1 MISIVIPARD
11 AATTIG
17 DQLGALAEQHGIES
31 CEVIV
36 ADNGS
41 GDGTAAVVEGWVDR
55 LPVRVVDASDRR
67 GAAAARNI
75 GAAASD
81 RDLLLF
87 VDADDVVLPGW
98 LAAWKGLDPAVQFAT
113 GPVSSFRAG
122 DAPQAITDDA
132 ARAAPVLMS
141 FLPYAYGGNLA
152 IRRAA
157 WVASGGFPEDW
168 LVAEDV
174 VLSWRLQLRGAD
186 LTYVHEAGLAR
197 RLRPTA
203 GGVLRQHY
211 RYGRTDPRLYR
222 EFRPAGVLAPEVW
235 PTAHTY
241 LGLLARLPVLFADT
255 QRMRF
260 LHQLG
265 RRSGRLVGSVR
276 ERTWYP

>member
-1 MISIVIPARD
+1 VISIVIPAKD
-11 AATTIG
+11 AAGTIG
-17 DQLGALAEQHGIES
+17 SQLGALAGEPGIRS

-41 GDGTAAVVEGWVDR
+41 VDGTATVAEGWADR
-55 LPVRVVDASDRR
+55 LPVRVVDASARP

-81 RDLLLF
+81 GDLLLF

-98 LAAWKGLDPAVQFAT
+98 LAAWQRLDPAAQLAT

-122 DAPQAITDDA
+122 DAPQAIAADA
-132 ARAAPVLMS
+132 VRAAPVLMG

-152 IRRAA
+152 IRRAT
-157 WVASGGFPEDW
+157 WVTSGGFPEDW
-168 LVAEDV
+168 PVAEDV
-174 VLSWRLQLRGAD
+174 VLSWRLQLRGAA

-197 RLRPTA
+197 RLRPSA

-211 RYGRTDPRLYR
+211 RYGRTDPRLFR
-222 EFRPAGVLAPEVW
+222 EFRSAGARRPGSW

-241 LGLLARLPVLFADT
+241 LGLLARLPLLLGET

-265 RRSGRLVGSVR
+265 RRSGRLVGSAR

>member
-11 AATTIG
+11 AAATIG
-17 DQLGALAEQHGIES
+17 SQLGALAAQPGVDA

-41 GDGTAAVVEGWVDR
+41 VDDTAAVVQEWADR
-55 LPVRVVDASDRR
+55 LPVRVVDASSRG
-67 GAAAARNI
+67 GAAAARNL
-75 GAAASD
+75 GAAAAVG
-81 RDLLLF
+81 DLLLF

-98 LAAWKGLDPAVQFAT
+98 LAAWQRLDPGVEFAT

-122 DAPQAITDDA
+122 EAPQAIA
-132 ARAAPVLMS
+132 ADVVRAAPVLMA

-152 IRRAA
+152 IQRPT
-157 WVASGGFPEDW
+157 WLASGGFPEDW
-168 LVAEDV
+168 PVAEDV
-174 VLSWRLQLRGAD
+174 VLSWRLQLRGAA

-197 RLRPTA
+197 RLRPSA
-203 GGVLRQHY
+203 MGVLRQHY
-211 RYGRTDPRLYR
+211 QYGRTDPRLFR
-222 EFRPAGVLAPEVW
+222 EFRSAGALRPGLWPA
-235 PTAHTY
+235 AHTY
-241 LGLLARLPVLFADT
+241 LGLLARLPLVFDAT